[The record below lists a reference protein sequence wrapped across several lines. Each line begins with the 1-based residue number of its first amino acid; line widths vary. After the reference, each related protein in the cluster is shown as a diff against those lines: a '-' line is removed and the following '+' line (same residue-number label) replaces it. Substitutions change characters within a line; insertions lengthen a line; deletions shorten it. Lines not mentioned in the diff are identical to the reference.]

1 MPTLSK
7 KKKMQKNLTFNETER
22 KEIYATTKWRKLRL
36 SYLMDHPLCE
46 RCQKENR
53 IVPAVDIHHIIS
65 FMTTSNK
72 LDRMALAFNPDNLE
86 SLCKQC
92 HQKEHSKRS

>member
-7 KKKMQKNLTFNETER
+7 KKKIQKSTTFNETER

-46 RCQKENR
+46 RC
-53 IVPAVDIHHIIS
+53 
-65 FMTTSNK
+65 
-72 LDRMALAFNPDNLE
+72 
-86 SLCKQC
+86 
-92 HQKEHSKRS
+92 